1 MVQKAIGSREPFLI
15 HIETHMNSNQEGL
28 DQLLF
33 LIGIIDRK
41 TRQSNADIEV
51 SDIKVSDIEVSGIK
65 VSGIVMPKLHL
76 SYVRGSVLYSKE
88 ALARKGLKRMFRK
101 RYSERNIRK

>member
-51 SDIKVSDIEVSGIK
+51 S
-65 VSGIVMPKLHL
+65 GIVMPKLHL

>member
-51 SDIKVSDIEVSGIK
+51 SDIETSDIEVSDIK

>member
-41 TRQSNADIEV
+41 TRQSNADLEV
-51 SDIKVSDIEVSGIK
+51 EI
-65 VSGIVMPKLHL
+65 L
-76 SYVRGSVLYSKE
+76 RCQVL
-88 ALARKGLKRMFRK
+88 
-101 RYSERNIRK
+101 

>member
-41 TRQSNADIEV
+41 TRHSNADIAV
-51 SDIKVSDIEVSGIK
+51 SDIK